1 MAMDENET
9 QAYVLLSW
17 EWLPEQIITIA
28 KQRLPRYPDKD
39 LCQFLVD
46 FGHLDDEQATQVRDA
61 VHKAVE
67 EQEAQEKAQ
76 EEDRIG
82 TKVVDP
88 RDSNKLV
95 AVPDQGMTFEKFDV
109 IETLASGGYGLVY
122 KAKHKESG
130 RLCAVKVLL
139 DQGWDAEEYEKI
151 RGRFSREAFTLSELA
166 HPNIVRGVACGT
178 ENGSPY
184 LAMELISGS
193 NLKDSVDQSYGS
205 GAQPDFDWLIGIFKE
220 VARAL
225 LFCHEKGVIHR
236 DVKPSNIVIE
246 EDSHR
251 PVLIDFGMVKADRE
265 KLSKS
270 WYTNLSMPGEV
281 VGTPAFMAPEQICA
295 TGTYGDISEETDV
308 WGLGATLFYCLA
320 GVTPYRERTATSTF
334 IALLSKDP
342 ERLRTYQA
350 TISEEVDQ
358 LVSDCL
364 QRDSTKRPTM
374 AEFLSRLEALK

>member
-28 KQRLPRYPDKD
+28 KQRLPRYPNKD

-46 FGHLDDEQATQVRDA
+46 FGHLDEDQATQVRSA

-67 EQEAQEKAQ
+67 EQNAEEKAR
-76 EEDRIG
+76 EEDRVG
-82 TKVVDP
+82 TKLVDP
-88 RDSNKLV
+88 RDSQRLATSNST
-95 AVPDQGMTFEKFDV
+95 MTFEKFEV
-109 IETLASGGYGLVY
+109 LETLASGGYGLVY
-122 KAKHKESG
+122 KAKHKASG

-139 DQGWDAEEYEKI
+139 DQGWEAHEYEKI
-151 RGRFSREAFTLSELA
+151 CGRFKREAFTLSELR

-193 NLKDSVDQSYGS
+193 NLRESVDQSYGA
-205 GAQPDFDWLIGIFKE
+205 GAQPDFDWLLGIFKD

-246 EDSHR
+246 EESHR

-270 WYTNLSMPGEV
+270 WYTQLSMPGEV

-295 TGTYGDISEETDV
+295 KGTYGDINEETDV

-320 GVTPYRERTATSTF
+320 GTTPYRERTAMSTF

-342 ERLRTYQA
+342 ERVSAYQA
-350 TISEEVDQ
+350 NIPGDVDQ
-358 LVSDCL
+358 LVADCL
-364 QRDSTKRPTM
+364 QRESDKRPTM
-374 AEFLSRLEALK
+374 TQFISRLEALS

>member
-1 MAMDENET
+1 MDDNET
-9 QAYVLLSW
+9 QAYVLLSS
-17 EWLPEQIITIA
+17 EWLPEQILTIA

-39 LCQFLVD
+39 LCQVLVD
-46 FGHLDDEQATQVRDA
+46 FGHLDEEKADQVREA
-61 VHKAVE
+61 VQAIK
-67 EQEAQEKAQ
+67 AQESQDKAE

-88 RDSNKLV
+88 RDSQRLTPSPQ
-95 AVPDQGMTFEKFDV
+95 APMSFEKFDV

-139 DQGWDAEEYEKI
+139 DQGQESEEYEKT
-151 RGRFSREAFTLSELA
+151 RGRFKREAFTLSELN

-178 ENGSPY
+178 ENNSPY

-193 NLKDSVDQSYGS
+193 NLRDTVDQSFAS
-205 GAQPDFDWLIGIFKE
+205 GAQPDFDWLMGIFKE
-220 VARAL
+220 VAQAL

-246 EDSHR
+246 EHSHR

-270 WYTNLSMPGEV
+270 WYTKLSMPGEV

-295 TGTYGDISEETDV
+295 TGTHGDISEETDV
-308 WGLGATLFYCLA
+308 WGLGATLFYTLA
-320 GVTPYRERTATSTF
+320 GVTPYRERTAMSTF

-342 ERLRTYQA
+342 ERLSAYQPNVPEA
-350 TISEEVDQ
+350 VDQ

-364 QRDSTKRPTM
+364 QRDSSKRPSM
-374 AEFLSRLEALK
+374 ADVLGRLEAISS